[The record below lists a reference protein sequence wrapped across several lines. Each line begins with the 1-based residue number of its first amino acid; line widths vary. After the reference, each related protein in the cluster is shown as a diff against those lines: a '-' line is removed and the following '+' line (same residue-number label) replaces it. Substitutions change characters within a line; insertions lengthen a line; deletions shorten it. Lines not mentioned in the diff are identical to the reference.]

1 MKLRRLTL
9 IAALLCIATAAGAQ
23 DLKPVKDKETK
34 LFGYQDKS
42 KNWVIPPA
50 YESAKRFNNGFAIV
64 EQSGLKGL
72 INEEGKWVLEPK
84 YDNIGKFDKSGLC
97 EITVK
102 EGKVRRHGLADQTG
116 RIVIPPECVAV
127 NVLRNESLIA
137 AEVEVEVP
145 KVGLKPMW
153 GLYDMQG
160 AEVFEPQ
167 FASSPSFYN
176 GRGVARSVWNGLKGI
191 ISYDGQVLLPF
202 NNLAVSS
209 RYGGYE
215 VLTADFVHEVWD
227 SDMRKTEEYP
237 FQGYV
242 FPYDPA
248 GDPVRA
254 AAWQVGPT
262 GLRFHRN
269 NLKEVRIGNDWRS
282 RGATCSDLRIDW
294 GYDRFVR
301 FEPVVDQN
309 QTPGSMLEPNTGLY
323 YTVKAV
329 LCESD
334 GTPVGDVS
342 RWGWFEAEC
351 SEGVIYNAE
360 GNGLWM
366 AMREL
371 NCPAI
376 PTFSTEINDYR
387 TINHSDVVTGLG
399 LRSYELDRM
408 YNPLNAADRYIEIIE
423 GENLG
428 ITGRQE
434 RPAPDLRSMRV
445 LEDAMRLPI
454 FRQPFGMGQVVNC
467 KTRSSEEGL
476 DIELSDRLVCPVIDK
491 FEDPSY
497 EMKGIEEIYW
507 GPNNA
512 RTVWLSLESVR
523 RDPKC
528 TRDDIY
534 NTDSYFVITLNLYEE
549 DGRFLR
555 TLGEAPVLDFAAD
568 GIYVFEP
575 LGIALLARRPD
586 KYTNDRI
593 PRSRWES
600 DDFWGSRLERPYRKM
615 SIPGVKRLPGT
626 LSALKEAGESLQS
639 HRGPQNHGNY
649 NDRGGSHGNDRGV
662 YRGSDHSN
670 FNGNNNGTVRPNQEL
685 QARPDGGKKRGN
697 AKPSAQ

>member
-1 MKLRRLTL
+1 MKLRRLSI
-9 IAALLCIATAAGAQ
+9 IAALLCLATAAGAQ
-23 DLKPVKDKETK
+23 DLKPVKDKESK

-42 KNWVIPPA
+42 KNWVIPPSF
-50 YESAKRFNNGFAIV
+50 ESAKRFNNGYAVV
-64 EQSGLKGL
+64 EKGGLKGL
-72 INEEGKWVLEPK
+72 IDPAGNWVLQPQ
-84 YDNIGKFDKSGLC
+84 YDNIGKYDKSGLC
-97 EITVK
+97 EVTVK
-102 EGKVRRHGLADQTG
+102 NGKVRRHGLADQAG
-116 RIVIPPECVAV
+116 RLVMPPECVAV
-127 NVLRNESLIA
+127 SVLRSESLIA
-137 AEVEVEVP
+137 AERDVEIP
-145 KVGLKPMW
+145 RVGMKPMW

-160 AEVFEPQ
+160 NEIFEPQ
-167 FASSPSFYN
+167 FTSSPSFYN
-176 GRGVARSVWNGLKGI
+176 GRGTARSAWNGLKGI
-191 ISYDGQVLLPF
+191 ISSGGETLLPF
-202 NNLAVSS
+202 NNLAISS

-215 VLTADFVHEVWD
+215 VLTSDFVREVWD
-227 SDMRKTEEYP
+227 SRMQKTEEFP
-237 FQGYV
+237 LQGYV

-254 AAWQVGPT
+254 AAWHVGPV
-262 GLRFHRN
+262 GHRFHRN
-269 NLKEVRIGNDWRS
+269 NLKEARISSDWRS
-282 RGATCSDLRIDW
+282 KGASCSDLRIDW

-301 FEPVVDQN
+301 FEPVIDDGQH
-309 QTPGSMLEPNTGLY
+309 PGSMLEPNSGQY

-351 SEGVIYNAE
+351 AEGVVYNAE

-376 PTFSTEINDYR
+376 PTFSLELNDYR
-387 TINHSDVVTGLG
+387 IINHDDVLTGLG

-445 LEDAMRLPI
+445 LDDAMRLPL

-467 KTRSSEEGL
+467 KTISSDAGL
-476 DIELSDRLVCPVIDK
+476 NIELSDRLVCPVIDK
-491 FEDPSY
+491 FDEPSY
-497 EMKGIEEIYW
+497 EIKGLEEIYW

-528 TRDDIY
+528 TLDDLF
-534 NTDSYFVITLNLYEE
+534 NTDSYFVIVLNLYEE

-555 TLGEAPVLDFAAD
+555 TLGVAPALDFAAD
-568 GIYVFEP
+568 GIYVFES
-575 LGIALLARRPD
+575 LGIALLARTPD
-586 KYTNDRI
+586 KYNNEK
-593 PRSRWES
+593 RSRRRWDA
-600 DDFWGSRLERPYRKM
+600 DDFRGLKEERPFRQM
-615 SIPGVKRLPGT
+615 TIPGVKRLPGT
-626 LSALKEAGESLQS
+626 LSSLKAAGESLQS
-639 HRGPQNHGNY
+639 HRGPHNHGNGY
-649 NDRGGSHGNDRGV
+649 DRGGRPDSYKGTPGSGRSGQDIPPAMKKQRGN
-662 YRGSDHSN
+662 S
-670 FNGNNNGTVRPNQEL
+670 RPN
-685 QARPDGGKKRGN
+685 AR
-697 AKPSAQ
+697 